1 MVFRSR
7 GNGGTNR
14 VLNARGAGAAQKG
27 PWYTPVAMEMG
38 RPSTRSGFVSVVGRT
53 NVGKSTLVNGLV
65 GEKVSIVTPK
75 PQTTRNV
82 IRGILNEPRGQI
94 VFLDTPGLHKPRT
107 RMNQAMVRLALESL
121 DGVDAVLWLVEA
133 GKPWGPEEDRLRE
146 RLAPA
151 AAPLVLVLNKVD
163 EVRDK
168 ARLLPLMA
176 ELSEKVPRAQIFPMS
191 ALSPE
196 DLLRLKDLL
205 FPLLPEGEPFF
216 PADLYTDQPERQL
229 VAEVVRE
236 HVFSRTFEEVP
247 HCVGVLVERFEEP
260 EEEGGKVTVHCA
272 ILVER
277 ESQKPILVG
286 KGGRTIKAIGMGARK
301 ELQRILGCGV
311 ELRLF
316 VKVRP
321 EWRENAAILREMG
334 LA

>member
-1 MVFRSR
+1 M
-7 GNGGTNR
+7 
-14 VLNARGAGAAQKG
+14 
-27 PWYTPVAMEMG
+27 
-38 RPSTRSGFVSVVGRT
+38 
-53 NVGKSTLVNGLV
+53 GKSTLVNGLV

-82 IRGILNEPRGQI
+82 IRGILNEPRGQV

-133 GKPWGPEEDRLRE
+133 GKPWGPEEERLRE
-146 RLAPA
+146 RLGGA
-151 AAPLVLVLNKVD
+151 AAPLILVINKVD
-163 EVRDK
+163 EFRDK
-168 ARLLPLMA
+168 ARLLPILA
-176 ELSEKVPRAQIFPMS
+176 DLSEKVPMAQLFPMS
-191 ALSPE
+191 ALAPE
-196 DLLRLKDLL
+196 DLERLKDVL

-216 PADLYTDQPERQL
+216 PPDLYTDQPERQL

-260 EEEGGKVTVHCA
+260 EEEGGKVTVYCA

-286 KGGRTIKAIGMGARK
+286 KGGNTIKAIGTGARK

>member
-1 MVFRSR
+1 M
-7 GNGGTNR
+7 
-14 VLNARGAGAAQKG
+14 
-27 PWYTPVAMEMG
+27 
-38 RPSTRSGFVSVVGRT
+38 
-53 NVGKSTLVNGLV
+53 GKSTLVNGLV

-82 IRGILNEPRGQI
+82 IRGILNEPRGQV

-107 RMNQAMVRLALESL
+107 RMNQLMVRLALESL
-121 DGVDAVLWLVEA
+121 EGVDAVLWLVEA
-133 GKPWGPEEDRLRE
+133 GKPWGPEEERLRE
-146 RLAPA
+146 RLSKAAP
-151 AAPLVLVLNKVD
+151 PLVLILNKVD

-168 ARLLPLMA
+168 ARLLPLLA
-176 ELSEKVPRAQIFPMS
+176 ELAEKVPRAQLFPMS
-191 ALSPE
+191 ALLRE
-196 DLLRLKDLL
+196 DLNRLKDLL
-205 FPLLPEGEPFF
+205 FPLLPQGEPFF
-216 PADLYTDQPERQL
+216 PSDLYTDQPERQL
-229 VAEVVRE
+229 AAEVVRE
-236 HVFSRTFEEVP
+236 QVFSNTFEEVP

-260 EEEGGKVTVHCA
+260 EEEGGKVAVYCA

-286 KGGRTIKAIGMGARK
+286 KGGRTIKAIGMGARR